1 MWYFALRML
10 IIAFIA
16 FAGFVC
22 VNVGTFGPMFTGHIL
37 IAIAVIW
44 IIIEFILAV
53 EQIVNAYKAV
63 QYDDHDQDDRDSY

>member
-1 MWYFALRML
+1 MWYFALRMF

-16 FAGFVC
+16 FAGLVC

-37 IAIAVIW
+37 LAIAVIW
-44 IIIEFILAV
+44 IIGEAILAV

-63 QYDDHDQDDRDSY
+63 QHDDTDIDDRDSY